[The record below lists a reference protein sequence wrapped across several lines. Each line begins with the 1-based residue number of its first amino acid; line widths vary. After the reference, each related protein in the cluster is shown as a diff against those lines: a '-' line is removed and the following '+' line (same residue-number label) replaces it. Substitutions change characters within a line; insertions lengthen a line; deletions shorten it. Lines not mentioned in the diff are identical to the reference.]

1 MILKNFIQV
10 LELNKSILKQ
20 FIEGMTENE
29 INNKIKDY
37 WTIYEHLVHLVQSQ
51 KVFLNRIIIFEK
63 EDKPIM
69 IPSGPNNDGSKNELE
84 NKKNVKDLLE
94 EFIKLRNEQIEK
106 INIFGEKILNKEG
119 QHTEY
124 KKYSFEILLRHFIL
138 HDSFHMCRMEE
149 LWIKKE
155 EYILELDCI

>member
-1 MILKNFIQV
+1 MILKDFIQV
-10 LELNKSILKQ
+10 LELNKNLLKQ

-29 INNKIKDY
+29 INKKIKDH

-51 KVFLNRIIIFEK
+51 KVFLNRITIFEK

-69 IPSGPNNDGSKNELE
+69 VPSGPNTDGSNEAE
-84 NKKNVKDLLE
+84 NKKTVNDLLE
-94 EFIKLRNEQIEK
+94 EFFRIRTEQIEK
-106 INIFGEKILNKEG
+106 LNTFGEKIFTKEG
-119 QHTEY
+119 QHDEY
-124 KKYSFEILLRHFIL
+124 KKYSFEILIRHFIF

-155 EYILELDCI
+155 ENILELDCI